1 MRYTAIFLFVVI
13 VILGGSIWLQVY
25 LSKRAN
31 RWLGLV
37 IPLICFLYSIVMTL
51 SVPMY
56 IGNTSLKAETL
67 AEDGSIVIEEVSKG
81 ESSHRSV
88 GEALATIIPVF
99 AISNVST
106 IIYLAIY
113 GACRESRKKN
123 SELKK
128 MNIQDLE

>member
-1 MRYTAIFLFVVI
+1 MRNATIFLFGVI
-13 VILGGSIWLQVY
+13 VILGGSIWLQIF
-25 LSKRAN
+25 LSKRTN

-56 IGNTSLKAETL
+56 FSNTSLKVETL
-67 AEDGSIVIEEVSKG
+67 AEDGSIVSEEVSKG
-81 ESSHRSV
+81 ESTRLSV
-88 GEALATIIPVF
+88 GETLATIIPVF

>member
-1 MRYTAIFLFVVI
+1 MRNATIFLFGVI
-13 VILGGSIWLQVY
+13 VILGGSIWLQIF
-25 LSKRAN
+25 LSKRTN

-37 IPLICFLYSIVMTL
+37 IPLICFLFSIVMTL
-51 SVPMY
+51 SVPY
-56 IGNTSLKAETL
+56 SSNTSLKVQEF
-67 AEDGSIVIEEVSKG
+67 AEDGSIVREEVSKG
-81 ESSHRSV
+81 ESNHLSV
-88 GEALATIIPVF
+88 GETLATMIPVF
-99 AISNVST
+99 AISNVSS